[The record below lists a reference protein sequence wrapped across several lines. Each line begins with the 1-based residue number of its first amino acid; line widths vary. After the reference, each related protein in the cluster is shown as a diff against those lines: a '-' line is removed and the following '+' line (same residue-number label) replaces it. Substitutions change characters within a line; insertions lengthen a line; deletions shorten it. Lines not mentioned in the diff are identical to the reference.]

1 MTRYV
6 LAGAFALATMTGGV
20 LAQGIPS
27 DSNSSEG
34 PAASETITKHE
45 RTIDG
50 NGGVTEKS
58 QIYDKSQSY
67 SDGGGEL
74 SSHTTVKKSE
84 QTTVTPPPA
93 PPPMSTTTTTT
104 TTTEGIQH

>member
-1 MTRYV
+1 MTRYI
-6 LAGAFALATMTGGV
+6 LASAFALATMTGGV

-27 DSNSSEG
+27 DPNSSAG
-34 PAASETITKHE
+34 PAASESVTKHE

-50 NGGVTEKS
+50 DGSVTEKTQS
-58 QIYDKSQSY
+58 YDKSQSF

-74 SSHTTVKKSE
+74 SSHSTVNKSE